1 MFDTHCHVQFN
12 GFKKDADEI
21 IKKCGEKGMILN
33 LVGTQKDTS
42 RAGVEMAQKYP
53 FTYCS
58 IGLHPVHLFSTHI
71 DEEESSFTSREEDF
85 DYEYY
90 KALGQN
96 PKVVAIGEC
105 GLDLYRLPEG
115 RTVEEVLEKQKK
127 VFTLQYKLAQ
137 ELNLAM
143 VIHCREA
150 HQQLIEFLPVIAKP
164 IKSAEAIPRDGSAN
178 DKIAASSQK
187 IGTPR
192 NDIKIRGTV
201 HCYTSNWHYAQ
212 QYLDLGLHLGF
223 TGVITF
229 PARKTD
235 PQAQL
240 DLLEVVKNCPLERIV
255 IETDAPYLAPQAYRG
270 MRCEPPMVEEVIKK
284 IAELKNLSFAEVE
297 KATTENAKKLFGISS

>member
-12 GFKKDADEI
+12 GFKKDADQI
-21 IKKCGEKGMILN
+21 IKKCGEKGMVLN

-53 FTYCS
+53 FTYAS

-71 DEEESSFTSREEDF
+71 DEEESSFISREEDF

-127 VFTLQYKLAQ
+127 SFFLQYKLAQ

-150 HQQLIEFLPVIAKP
+150 HQQLIDLLKTLT
-164 IKSAEAIPRDGSAN
+164 
-178 DKIAASSQK
+178 
-187 IGTPR
+187 TP
-192 NDIKIRGTV
+192 IRGTI
-201 HCYTSNWHYAQ
+201 HCYTSNWHFAK

-235 PQAQL
+235 PQAQS
-240 DLLEVVKNCPLERIV
+240 DLLEVVTNCPLERMV
-255 IETDAPYLAPQAYRG
+255 VETDAPYLAPQAYRG
-270 MRCEPPMVEEVIKK
+270 QRCEPPMVEEVIKK

-297 KATTENAKKLFGISS
+297 KATTENAKRLFGISF

>member
-12 GFKKDADEI
+12 GFKKDADEVL
-21 IKKCGEKGMILN
+21 KKCGEKGMILN

-42 RAGVEMAQKYP
+42 KAGVEMAQKYP
-53 FTYCS
+53 FTYAS

-71 DEEESSFTSREEDF
+71 DEEESKFLSREEDF

-90 KALGQN
+90 KSLGQN

-115 RTVEEVLEKQKK
+115 KTVEEVLEKQKR
-127 VFTLQYKLAQ
+127 VFTSQYKLAQ

-143 VIHCREA
+143 VIHCRDPIPEALLRYGAGA
-150 HQQLIEFLPVIAKP
+150 HQEMIELL
-164 IKSAEAIPRDGSAN
+164 KSLLGNE
-178 DKIAASSQK
+178 KEV
-187 IGTPR
+187 
-192 NDIKIRGTV
+192 RGTV
-201 HCYTSNWHYAQ
+201 HCYTSNWYFAK
-212 QYLDLGLHLGF
+212 QYLSLGLNLGF

-229 PARKTD
+229 PPRKTD
-235 PQAQL
+235 PQVQL

-270 MRCEPPMVEEVIKK
+270 TRCEPPMVEEVIKK
-284 IAELKNLSFAEVE
+284 IAELKNLSFTEVE

>member
-1 MFDTHCHVQFN
+1 MFDTHCHVQFQ

-21 IKKCGEKGMILN
+21 VKKCGEKGMILN

-53 FTYCS
+53 FTYAS

-90 KALGQN
+90 KTLGQN
-96 PKVVAIGEC
+96 PKVVAVGEC

-150 HQQLIEFLPVIAKP
+150 HQQLIDLLKTMT
-164 IKSAEAIPRDGSAN
+164 SAV
-178 DKIAASSQK
+178 
-187 IGTPR
+187 
-192 NDIKIRGTV
+192 RGTV
-201 HCYTSNWHYAQ
+201 HCYTSNWYFAK
-212 QYLDLGLHLGF
+212 QYLDLGLNLGF

-229 PARKTD
+229 PPRKTD
-235 PQAQL
+235 PQAQI

-270 MRCEPPMVEEVIKK
+270 TRCEPPMVEEVIKK

-297 KATTENAKKLFGISS
+297 KATTENAKKMFGISS

>member
-1 MFDTHCHVQFN
+1 MFDTHCHVQFQ
-12 GFKKDADEI
+12 GFKKDAEEI
-21 IKKCGEKGMILN
+21 IKKCGEKGMKLN

-53 FTYCS
+53 FTYAS

-90 KALGQN
+90 KALGQK
-96 PKVVAIGEC
+96 PKVVAVGEC

-150 HQQLIEFLPVIAKP
+150 HQQMIELLQSLCHPERSEGSLSNSLRDSSALPQ
-164 IKSAEAIPRDGSAN
+164 N
-178 DKIAASSQK
+178 DK
-187 IGTPR
+187 
-192 NDIKIRGTV
+192 NVVRGTV
-201 HCYTSNWHYAQ
+201 HCYTSNWHFAK
-212 QYLDLGLHLGF
+212 QYLDLGLNLGF

-229 PARKTD
+229 PPRKTD

-240 DLLEVVKNCPLERIV
+240 DLLEVVKNSPLERIV

-270 MRCEPPMVEEVIKK
+270 TRCEPPMVEEVIKK
-284 IAELKNLSFAEVE
+284 IAELKNISFAEVE

>member
-1 MFDTHCHVQFN
+1 
-12 GFKKDADEI
+12 
-21 IKKCGEKGMILN
+21 MILN

-53 FTYCS
+53 FTYAS
-58 IGLHPVHLFSTHI
+58 IGLHPVHLFSTQI

-90 KALGQN
+90 KALGQK
-96 PKVVAIGEC
+96 PKVVAVGEC

-115 RTVEEVLEKQKK
+115 RTAEEVLEKQKK

-150 HQQLIEFLPVIAKP
+150 HQQLIDLLKTMT
-164 IKSAEAIPRDGSAN
+164 SAV
-178 DKIAASSQK
+178 
-187 IGTPR
+187 
-192 NDIKIRGTV
+192 RGTV
-201 HCYTSNWHYAQ
+201 HCYTSNWHFAK
-212 QYLDLGLHLGF
+212 QYLDLGLNLGF

-229 PARKTD
+229 PPRKTD

-270 MRCEPPMVEEVIKK
+270 TRCEPPMVEEVIKK
-284 IAELKNLSFAEVE
+284 IAELKNISFEEVE
-297 KATTENAKKLFGISS
+297 KATTENAKRLFGISF

>member
-1 MFDTHCHVQFN
+1 MFDTHCHVQFQ
-12 GFKKDADEI
+12 GFKKDAEEI
-21 IKKCGEKGMILN
+21 VKKCGEKGMILN

-42 RAGVEMAQKYP
+42 RAGVEMAQKYS
-53 FTYCS
+53 FTYAS

-90 KALGQN
+90 KALCQN
-96 PKVVAIGEC
+96 PKVVAVGEC

-150 HQQLIEFLPVIAKP
+150 HQQLIDLLKTMT
-164 IKSAEAIPRDGSAN
+164 SAV
-178 DKIAASSQK
+178 
-187 IGTPR
+187 
-192 NDIKIRGTV
+192 RGTV
-201 HCYTSNWHYAQ
+201 HCYTSNWHFAK
-212 QYLDLGLHLGF
+212 QYLDLGLNLGF
-223 TGVITF
+223 TGVLTF
-229 PARKTD
+229 PPRKTD

-270 MRCEPPMVEEVIKK
+270 TRCEPPMVEEVIKK

-297 KATTENAKKLFGISS
+297 KATTENAKRLFGISS

>member
-1 MFDTHCHVQFN
+1 
-12 GFKKDADEI
+12 
-21 IKKCGEKGMILN
+21 MILN

-53 FTYCS
+53 FTYAS

-90 KALGQN
+90 KTLGQD
-96 PKVVAIGEC
+96 PKVVAVGEC

-150 HQQLIEFLPVIAKP
+150 HQQLIDLLKTMT
-164 IKSAEAIPRDGSAN
+164 SAV
-178 DKIAASSQK
+178 
-187 IGTPR
+187 
-192 NDIKIRGTV
+192 RGTV
-201 HCYTSNWHYAQ
+201 HCYTSNWHFAK
-212 QYLDLGLHLGF
+212 QYLGLGLNLGF

-229 PARKTD
+229 PPRKTD

-270 MRCEPPMVEEVIKK
+270 TRCEPPMVEEVIKK
-284 IAELKNLSFAEVE
+284 IAELKNLSFVEVE
-297 KATTENAKKLFGISS
+297 KATTENAKKLFGISF